1 MSERDSAQAGK
12 GAGQTLPG
20 VAVARSRF
28 VAVAAALAGFAFGA
42 RAAVNAFGEIRYW
55 SPETPLEYTAVALLS
70 VAMLFL
76 GATLWALGSF
86 WATHDHLPGR
96 AAKLSW
102 FAVRVAAVAAVLVSV
117 SNFLEDY
124 LRLRWFGLTFV
135 IGSIALLLGLLC
147 ATGLRL
153 AAPRVDRV
161 EGILL
166 LAISVGVVLLSFAM
180 GVGAATLLL
189 LAAYHAWFRDRR
201 RPAPHAARVT

>member
-1 MSERDSAQAGK
+1 MQEKDSLQPGT
-12 GAGQTLPG
+12 GAGPYLTGAAMAQ
-20 VAVARSRF
+20 SRF
-28 VAVAAALAGFAFGA
+28 VAVAAALAGFAFGV
-42 RAAVNAFGEIRYW
+42 RGVLNTLGEIRYW

-76 GATLWALGSF
+76 SAALWALGSF
-86 WATHDHLPGR
+86 WATHDHLPGQ
-96 AAKLSW
+96 AAQWSR

-135 IGSIALLLGLLC
+135 MGSIALLLGLL
-147 ATGLRL
+147 AAIVLRL
-153 AAPRVDRV
+153 AAPGVDKV

-166 LAISVGVVLLSFAM
+166 VALTAGVVLMSFAM
-180 GVGAATLLL
+180 GVGSASLLL

-201 RPAPHAARVT
+201 RVGPRAAGAT

>member
-1 MSERDSAQAGK
+1 M
-12 GAGQTLPG
+12 
-20 VAVARSRF
+20 RSRF
-28 VAVAAALAGFAFGA
+28 VVVTAVLAGVAFGA

-102 FAVRVAAVAAVLVSV
+102 LAVRVAGVAAVVVSV

-124 LRLRWFGLTFV
+124 LRLRWFGMTFV
-135 IGSIALLLGLLC
+135 IGALALLLGLLC

-153 AAPRVDRV
+153 AAPGVDKV
-161 EGILL
+161 EGVLL
-166 LAISVGVVLLSFAM
+166 LALTVGVVLLSFAM
-180 GVGAATLLL
+180 GVGAAALLL

-201 RPAPHAARVT
+201 RSVPRSAGVT

>member
-1 MSERDSAQAGK
+1 MSQKHSPQPLK
-12 GAGQTLPG
+12 GAGQYLPG
-20 VAVARSRF
+20 VALARSR
-28 VAVAAALAGFAFGA
+28 VVVVTAVLASFAFGA

-86 WATHDHLPGR
+86 WATDDHPPGR

-102 FAVRVAAVAAVLVSV
+102 LSVRVAALAAVLVAV

-124 LRLRWFGLTFV
+124 LRLRWFGMTFV
-135 IGSIALLLGLLC
+135 IGGIALLLGLLC

-153 AAPRVDRV
+153 AAPRVDKV

-166 LAISVGVVLLSFAM
+166 
-180 GVGAATLLL
+180 GAAALLL

-201 RPAPHAARVT
+201 RPAPRAARVT

>member
-1 MSERDSAQAGK
+1 M
-12 GAGQTLPG
+12 
-20 VAVARSRF
+20 RSRF
-28 VAVAAALAGFAFGA
+28 VIVTAALAGFAFGA

-70 VAMLFL
+70 VAMAFL
-76 GATLWALGSF
+76 GATLWAVGSS

-102 FAVRVAAVAAVLVSV
+102 FAVRTAAVAALVVSV

-135 IGSIALLLGLLC
+135 IGGIALLLGLLC

-153 AAPRVDRV
+153 AAPRADKV

-166 LAISVGVVLLSFAM
+166 MALTAGVVLLSFAM
-180 GVGAATLLL
+180 GVGAAALLL

-201 RPAPHAARVT
+201 RPGPYTARAT

>member
-1 MSERDSAQAGK
+1 M
-12 GAGQTLPG
+12 
-20 VAVARSRF
+20 RSRF
-28 VAVAAALAGFAFGA
+28 VVVTAALAGFAFGA

-76 GATLWALGSF
+76 GATLWALGGF
-86 WATHDHLPGR
+86 WATHDDLPGR

-102 FAVRVAAVAAVLVSV
+102 FAVRTAAVAAVLVAV

-135 IGSIALLLGLLC
+135 IGALALLLGLLC

-153 AAPRVDRV
+153 AAPRVDKV

-166 LAISVGVVLLSFAM
+166 LALTVGVVLLSFAM
-180 GVGAATLLL
+180 GVGAAALLL

-201 RPAPHAARVT
+201 RRAPRAAGVT

>member
-1 MSERDSAQAGK
+1 M
-12 GAGQTLPG
+12 
-20 VAVARSRF
+20 RSRF
-28 VAVAAALAGFAFGA
+28 LVVASALAGFALGA
-42 RAAVNAFGEIRYW
+42 RAAVSAFGEIRYW

-96 AAKLSW
+96 AAKLSR

-124 LRLRWFGLTFV
+124 LRLRWFGMTFV
-135 IGSIALLLGLLC
+135 IGAIALLLGLLC

-153 AAPRVDRV
+153 AAPRVDKV

-166 LAISVGVVLLSFAM
+166 LALTVGILLMSLAM
-180 GVGAATLLL
+180 GVGAAALLL

-201 RPAPHAARVT
+201 RSEPRSARLA

>member
-1 MSERDSAQAGK
+1 MSAKDPPQPGK
-12 GAGQTLPG
+12 GAGQYLPG
-20 VAVARSRF
+20 VALARSRF
-28 VAVAAALAGFAFGA
+28 VVVTAALAGFAFGA
-42 RAAVNAFGEIRYW
+42 RTAVSAFGEIRYW

-70 VAMLFL
+70 LATLFL

-86 WATHDHLPGR
+86 WATHDQLPGR
-96 AAKLSW
+96 AAKLSR
-102 FAVRVAAVAAVLVSV
+102 FAVRLAAIAAVLVSV

-135 IGSIALLLGLLC
+135 IGGIGLLLGLLC

-153 AAPRVDRV
+153 AAPRVDKV

-166 LAISVGVVLLSFAM
+166 LAMTVGVVLLSFAM
-180 GVGAATLLL
+180 GVGATALLL

-201 RPAPHAARVT
+201 RSAPRAAGVT

>member
-1 MSERDSAQAGK
+1 MPDKDSLQPEK
-12 GAGQTLPG
+12 GAGQYLTGAAMAP
-20 VAVARSRF
+20 SRF
-28 VAVAAALAGFAFGA
+28 VVVAAALAGIAFGA
-42 RAAVNAFGEIRYW
+42 RGVLNALGDIRYW

-86 WATHDHLPGR
+86 WATDDHLPGR
-96 AAKLSW
+96 AAKLSR
-102 FAVRVAAVAAVLVSV
+102 FAVQVAAVAAVLVSI

-135 IGSIALLLGLLC
+135 MGAIALLLGLLG

-153 AAPRVDRV
+153 AAPGADKV

-166 LAISVGVVLLSFAM
+166 LALTAGVLFLSFSMA
-180 GVGAATLLL
+180 VGAAALLL
-189 LAAYHAWFRDRR
+189 LAAYHVWFRDRR
-201 RPAPHAARVT
+201 RVRPGAADAP